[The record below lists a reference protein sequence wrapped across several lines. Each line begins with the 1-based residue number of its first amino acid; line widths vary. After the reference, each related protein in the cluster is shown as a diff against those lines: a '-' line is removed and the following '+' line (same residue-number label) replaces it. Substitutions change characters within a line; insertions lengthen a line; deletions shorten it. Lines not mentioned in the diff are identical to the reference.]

1 MLAVAANREPS
12 DTDTV
17 PAVRLDRRWVIAIV
31 LAIGVAGALALSQT
45 WLKRP
50 SEECRPVIDLL
61 DFNTSQAALISAKS
75 DDEQSTV
82 PSAAEETAYVAWA
95 DGLAERAGKVTSPQL
110 AAQAVELAS
119 LANQFVARLPVLRA
133 ATEARAPGAP
143 APPVT
148 YEMSALNDRITN
160 DIAELTKA
168 CRR

>member
-45 WLKRP
+45 LLKRP

-61 DFNTSQAALISAKS
+61 EFNKSQAALISIKVRRGG
-75 DDEQSTV
+75 TV

-143 APPVT
+143 GA
-148 YEMSALNDRITN
+148 AGDL
-160 DIAELTKA
+160 
-168 CRR
+168 